1 MWHFSME
8 REQIRER
15 IASAASMPKDV
26 VMGAS
31 VVTMLGDFE
40 VCIEN
45 YRGITEYTDSLVR
58 VQTKGG
64 QIRLTGRRLQIEY
77 YTNDEMKVTG
87 SVVSLEFGEG
97 RETS

>member
-1 MWHFSME
+1 MAFFYGE
-8 REQIRER
+8 RTDQGKTR
-15 IASAASMPKDV
+15 IGCKYA
-26 VMGAS
+26 
-31 VVTMLGDFE
+31 FE

-64 QIRLTGRRLQIEY
+64 QIRLTGRGLQIEY

-87 SVVSLEFGEG
+87 KIRMLEFIDG
-97 RETS
+97 RNRE